1 MRTMNYLI
9 GIDEAGRGPLA
20 GPVAVGI
27 AVVPVDFDWAQ
38 LENVKDSKQLNEK
51 KREVVFTNT
60 QKLAQEGV
68 LRYAVAFSSAALI
81 DTHGISHAIRAAI
94 ERALR
99 NLEVEPDECEVLL
112 DGSLK
117 APERFIHQRTIIK
130 GDASEPII
138 SLASIC
144 AKVSRDHIMIRENE
158 RFPCYGFSIHKGY
171 GTASHISA
179 IREHGLSELHR
190 KSFCT
195 RLSPRHRA
203 EDLHPRL
210 SQSHP
215 VQPPPGARSAAQ
227 C

>member
-1 MRTMNYLI
+1 MRYLI

-20 GPVAVGI
+20 GPVAVGVV
-27 AVVPVDFDWAQ
+27 VVPADFDWTQ
-38 LENVKDSKQLNEK
+38 LENVKDSKQLSEK

-60 QKLAQEGV
+60 QKLAQEGA
-68 LRYAVAFSSAALI
+68 LRYAVAFSSATLI
-81 DTHGISHAIRAAI
+81 DTHGISHAIRVAI
-94 ERALR
+94 ERAL
-99 NLEVEPDECEVLL
+99 NTLDVPPDECEILL

-130 GDASEPII
+130 GDVSEPVI

-158 RFPCYGFSIHKGY
+158 RFPSYGFSIHKGY

-195 RLSPRHRA
+195 CII
-203 EDLHPRL
+203 
-210 SQSHP
+210 P
-215 VQPPPGARSAAQ
+215 VPNP
-227 C
+227 